1 MADNR
6 QFFYD
11 GQIRRFLTQ
20 FIRAMSH
27 FQVEFGKDSTG
38 ATSLLQVP
46 VLYGDPSR
54 QASAILRNNSE
65 NAISN
70 VPAMA
75 VYITA
80 FQYDKD
86 RVQEPTFIDKKHIR
100 QRKFDADTQ
109 SFTNRQGN
117 AFTVERHMPVP
128 YTLTLKLDIWTSNT
142 TQKFQLLEQIA
153 PIFNPA
159 LELQNSD
166 NYLDWTSLSFIELTD
181 VNYSSR
187 SVPAGAEDDIDIATL
202 TFDLPVWITPPA
214 KLKKLGVIHRIIA
227 SVQDTSV
234 ESIDILD
241 DNLLNNTRII
251 ITPTNHKVVLVNTK
265 LQLFRIDG
273 NLLTNSGSASQV
285 PITQTPEPW
294 DTVLNLYGKFN
305 PGITQI
311 RLLQDD
317 GITEV
322 VGTIIQDTTDA
333 SIMDY
338 SIDVDTIP
346 ANNLLPVT
354 AIIDP
359 IKSGPGAGL
368 IAAAV
373 GQRYLILSDIGDSLD
388 GESALAWRGTNGAEL
403 VAGANDIVAYDG
415 TQWHVLFDSSLT
427 QTEIKYVTNLTT
439 VTQFKFTNN
448 EWTKSYDGEY
458 QAGRWSVIP

>member
-1 MADNR
+1 
-6 QFFYD
+6 
-11 GQIRRFLTQ
+11 
-20 FIRAMSH
+20 MSH